1 MSKFNGVLVIF
12 CFLVVLSI
20 FTGVASAATWTVNPG
35 DSIQSV
41 VDNASD
47 NDTVIIN
54 DDNGSAYT
62 YSENVVVNKKLSI
75 QAKNSSNVTK
85 MIVLPIIMFLFLW
98 YFIFSYAILVV
109 IFMSNSPPC
118 HLLLKLQH
126 LPSEQ
131 WSHHV

>member
-54 DDNGSAYT
+54 DRVSVLCEFFYGVDFLDFVLA
-62 YSENVVVNKKLSI
+62 
-75 QAKNSSNVTK
+75 
-85 MIVLPIIMFLFLW
+85 MI
-98 YFIFSYAILVV
+98 Y
-109 IFMSNSPPC
+109 
-118 HLLLKLQH
+118 
-126 LPSEQ
+126 
-131 WSHHV
+131 